1 MNDFSYQE
9 RESNASQLKQL
20 RDELYE
26 KDQQKSES
34 IRNMCK
40 NHNDERNILE
50 NEIQNLQSEK
60 TKNQR
65 QVHEAKVDF
74 EEMKI
79 KLNKMQDDNIHLRN
93 KLQNAQ
99 DKNEQLKESLD
110 VKNGE
115 FTKLADKLLR
125 IEEESLIHQRRSK
138 KWEDSLHEVR
148 KLVDRRIECM
158 EEIVGVTSQRSRDDG
173 NVQNWINNVQKRMYS
188 IQQGLEI
195 KIKSYKEQATDAKF
209 QSTQSK
215 KLYKSLENENRKLM
229 IEITDQNKVL
239 DELNKERTSLLL
251 ENKEV
256 RFVVQDLEE
265 KVINLTQD
273 LHVHEDTIHQLSNVS
288 STINFSPSKYQNK
301 KFSSTLIEESRK
313 ERERISERYKRYRD
327 TMDSIK
333 NDLDK
338 SPCKFQLNSSI
349 KSPDK
354 KVNLSP
360 IRKLSPD
367 KKVTMSNESPIIH
380 NFRSSQPTSSSPKI
394 NNK

>member
-50 NEIQNLQSEK
+50 NEIQNLQSEISK
-60 TKNQR
+60 YQR
-65 QVHEAKVDF
+65 QVHDTKVGF
-74 EEMKI
+74 EEIKI
-79 KLNKMQDDNIHLRN
+79 KLNKKQDDNVHLRN

-99 DKNEQLKESLD
+99 EKNEQLKESLD
-110 VKNGE
+110 LKNGE

-148 KLVDRRIECM
+148 KLVDRRMECM
-158 EEIVGVTSQRSRDDG
+158 EEIVCVTSQRSRDNG

-195 KIKSYKEQATDAKF
+195 KVKNYKEQANEAKF
-209 QSTQSK
+209 QTTQSK

-229 IEITDQNKVL
+229 IEITD
-239 DELNKERTSLLL
+239 
-251 ENKEV
+251 
-256 RFVVQDLEE
+256 
-265 KVINLTQD
+265 
-273 LHVHEDTIHQLSNVS
+273 
-288 STINFSPSKYQNK
+288 P
-301 KFSSTLIEESRK
+301 
-313 ERERISERYKRYRD
+313 
-327 TMDSIK
+327 
-333 NDLDK
+333 
-338 SPCKFQLNSSI
+338 
-349 KSPDK
+349 
-354 KVNLSP
+354 
-360 IRKLSPD
+360 
-367 KKVTMSNESPIIH
+367 
-380 NFRSSQPTSSSPKI
+380 
-394 NNK
+394 

>member
-50 NEIQNLQSEK
+50 NEIQNLQSEISK
-60 TKNQR
+60 YQR
-65 QVHEAKVDF
+65 QIHETKVDF

-79 KLNKMQDDNIHLRN
+79 KLNKTQDDNVHLRN
-93 KLQNAQ
+93 KLQNAHN
-99 DKNEQLKESLD
+99 KNEQLKESLD
-110 VKNGE
+110 LKNGE

-313 ERERISERYKRYRD
+313 EREMISERYKRYKD

-333 NDLDK
+333 NDLNK

-349 KSPDK
+349 K
-354 KVNLSP
+354 
-360 IRKLSPD
+360 SPD

-394 NNK
+394 NN